1 MNTRVG
7 CHFLLQ
13 GIFPT
18 QGSNLCLL
26 HWQADSLPLSHQGSP
41 KRCCVL
47 IVSDPL
53 WTHGLCNL
61 LSSSVHSIFWT
72 RILEWVAVSSS
83 GLFLTQGLNLHL
95 LSLLHWQAG
104 FLSLVPPGKRQEQ
117 FWGNVVKWINQGQL
131 MPLCFCIYVHR
142 LHGFW
147 QAESQRLW
155 KAALTYFLH
164 KRYFQMLNQNI
175 YKGSLCTCVTYFH
188 WKLQDDILSNS
199 QFLLKFC
206 R

>member
-1 MNTRVG
+1 MWLIGSVVVVSRLWSTDSTVVHRLS
-7 CHFLLQ
+7 CSAAC
-13 GIFPT
+13 GIFSD

-117 FWGNVVKWINQGQL
+117 FWGNVVK
-131 MPLCFCIYVHR
+131 
-142 LHGFW
+142 
-147 QAESQRLW
+147 
-155 KAALTYFLH
+155 
-164 KRYFQMLNQNI
+164 
-175 YKGSLCTCVTYFH
+175 
-188 WKLQDDILSNS
+188 
-199 QFLLKFC
+199 
-206 R
+206 